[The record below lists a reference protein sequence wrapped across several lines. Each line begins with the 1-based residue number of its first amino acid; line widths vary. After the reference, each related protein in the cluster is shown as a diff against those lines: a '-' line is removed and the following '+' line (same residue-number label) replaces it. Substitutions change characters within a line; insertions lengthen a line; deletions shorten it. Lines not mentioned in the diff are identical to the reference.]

1 MLSPFDWILF
11 GYMACVRVTLTA
23 VLASVVATF
32 AMQAQESPGRAV
44 STLTQ
49 HPAVKAALAAA
60 KANEPQTIE
69 TQIRLTEIA
78 APSFKEGARGEE
90 VRRLFQQAGLR
101 NVRTD
106 KAGNVLGDRPGAA
119 LHPHVVIAAH
129 LDTVFPEGTN
139 VKVRREGAVLYAP
152 GIGDD
157 SRGLAL
163 LVAIARV
170 LNQANVQT
178 PGSITFVADV
188 GEEGLGDLSGIR
200 AIFDDTLKGTVD
212 RFVTI
217 DGYGMGLS
225 HTFIGSRRYRVT
237 VKGPGGHS
245 FADFG
250 TPSPI
255 GALGRAIDNIQELQ
269 VPADSQTTFSVGRIG
284 GGTSVNSIPVDA
296 WMEVDL
302 RSADR
307 SALAAL
313 DGQVQ
318 KALDAALAAEHAR
331 WHRPGVLKMTKE
343 LVGDR
348 PVGAA
353 PANSVVVEAAFAATR
368 AVGATP
374 AVSVSSS
381 DANYPTSLRIPSV
394 HIGGGGDGSG
404 THAPSESF
412 DTTDSWRGTERA
424 LLLTIALAQE

>member
-1 MLSPFDWILF
+1 
-11 GYMACVRVTLTA
+11 MACVRVTLT
-23 VLASVVATF
+23 VLIAFLVAALATSITG
-32 AMQAQESPGRAV
+32 AQESTDRAV
-44 STLTQ
+44 SALTQ
-49 HPAVKAALAAA
+49 HPAVKAALVAAR
-60 KANEPQTIE
+60 ANEPQTIE
-69 TQIRLTEIA
+69 TQIDLTEIP
-78 APSFKEGARGEE
+78 APSFKETARGEE
-90 VRRLFQQAGLR
+90 VTRLFRQAGLR

-106 KAGNVLGDRPGAA
+106 KAGNVLADRPGAA
-119 LHPHVVIAAH
+119 LHPHVVVAAH

-163 LVAIARV
+163 LVAIARA
-170 LNQANVQT
+170 LNQASVQT

-188 GEEGLGDLSGIR
+188 GEEGLGDLRGIK

-217 DGYGMGLS
+217 DGSGMGLS
-225 HTFIGSRRYRVT
+225 HIFIGSRRYRVT

-250 TPSPI
+250 SPSPI
-255 GALGRAIDNIQELQ
+255 GALGRAIAKIQELQ
-269 VPADSQTTFSVGRIG
+269 TDSQTTFNVGRIG
-284 GGTSVNSIPVDA
+284 GGTSVNSIPGDA

-313 DGQVQ
+313 DGQLQ
-318 KALDAALAAEHAR
+318 KALDVALAAEHAR
-331 WHRPGVLKMTKE
+331 WRRPGALTMTKE

-348 PVGAA
+348 PVGAT
-353 PANSVVVEAAFAATR
+353 PSNSVVVEAAFAATR
-368 AVGATP
+368 AVGVTP
-374 AVSVSSS
+374 EVSGSST

-394 HIGGGGDGSG
+394 HIGGGGAGSG
-404 THAPSESF
+404 AHTPGESF

-424 LLLTIALAQE
+424 LLLTIALAQ